1 MGGEGMERAY
11 STTKEIGMAD
21 DFLTGRK
28 GGLG

>member
-1 MGGEGMERAY
+1 MERAY